1 MCLYTRYYK
10 LVMQNRTN
18 SHKKY
23 EFVSSL
29 NKLRE
34 EISKLLPINNSFI
47 RYDLLNLVM
56 LYELEGK
63 ELSFKELYTSVNHS
77 DIGIRNNVI
86 KLQEA
91 GWVEVTES
99 KHDGRSRVI
108 AATDK
113 LHRCY
118 EQLSDALRSTF

>member
-18 SHKKY
+18 LHKKH

-34 EISKLLPINNSFI
+34 ESSKLLPINNSFI

-77 DIGIRNNVI
+77 DIGIRNNVM

-99 KHDGRSRVI
+99 KYDGRSRVI